1 MFNYIIIYREYESGS
16 FIFLEFWLK
25 IENNSVS
32 NIMIFVNMQL
42 FREMFYLA
50 TQFARNKEICL
61 EQILFYSFVAVNVSF
76 SQQQKIN
83 K

>member
-1 MFNYIIIYREYESGS
+1 MLNYIIIYREFESGS
-16 FIFLEFWLK
+16 LRFWECWLK
-25 IENNSVS
+25 IENNLVT
-32 NIMIFVNMQL
+32 NMNFVNMQL
-42 FREMFYLA
+42 FLETFDLA

>member
-1 MFNYIIIYREYESGS
+1 
-16 FIFLEFWLK
+16 
-25 IENNSVS
+25 
-32 NIMIFVNMQL
+32 MQL

-61 EQILFYSFVAVNVSF
+61 EQILFYSFVAVNVLF

-83 K
+83 KWKKINMVGPRLQKRCYCYDEIN